1 MHLIR
6 IFHQLTADGP
16 LKVMKFSGLQ
26 IFLVVA
32 VVAITSF
39 TLAVFFTMSTLHHDH
54 MALPDEVQSDISK
67 FVQNNLNVQLNGDS
81 AAAGVGS
88 GDHSLLEPVAHK
100 TETLEAPAEAQL
112 IVNSLVPPR
121 RYPPVKIRNPPP
133 TLDEV
138 KSNLTYYLRTLHDR
152 LAALASPTVSPFVV
166 WDTYVEVTR
175 DTIVVWDDMNRQQG
189 RYYEPRKDKSIFVSI
204 STYRDHL
211 CPMTVKSL
219 FANANHP
226 ERLNVAIFQQNCF
239 ETKCRTGVL
248 VGGKVEDTSTDVNC
262 HTEFCASPEGIRS
275 NACHTGQIRLF
286 NVNESESLGPY
297 MARFISGKLYQGEQ
311 YYLQIDSHSEFV
323 QGWDDKLIKMVVDA
337 PAKKPIISAYPP
349 DSHANWKNTP
359 GFRMCDSTIAQS
371 QIEWHIIRLEASL
384 PPSTIPPVPDYAPF
398 VAAGFLFGVAD
409 FLHEVPFD
417 PFLPW
422 IFMGEGKCERVV
434 TS

>member
-1 MHLIR
+1 
-6 IFHQLTADGP
+6 
-16 LKVMKFSGLQ
+16 MKFSGFQ

-32 VVAITSF
+32 VVAISSF
-39 TLAVFFTMSTLHHDH
+39 TLAVFFTLSTLHHDH
-54 MALPDEVQSDISK
+54 MAVPDEVQSDISK
-67 FVQNNLNVQLNGDS
+67 FVQNNVNIHGSDIVAASPRLFHGDES
-81 AAAGVGS
+81 A
-88 GDHSLLEPVAHK
+88 EI
-100 TETLEAPAEAQL
+100 
-112 IVNSLVPPR
+112 IVNTLTPPR
-121 RYPPVKIRNPPP
+121 RYAHTPESLVYNPPP
-133 TLDEV
+133 AFDEV

-152 LAALASPTVSPFVV
+152 LAALASPTVSPFKV

-175 DTIVVWDDMNRQQG
+175 DTIVRWDDKNRREG
-189 RYYEPRKDKSIFVSI
+189 RYHKPRKDKSIFVSI

-262 HTEFCASPEGIRS
+262 HTEFCASDEGVKS

-297 MARFISGKLYQGEQ
+297 MARYISGKLYQGEQ

-323 QGWDDKLIKMVVDA
+323 PGWDDKLIKMVVDA

-349 DSHANWKNTP
+349 DSKANWRNTP

-384 PPSTIPPVPDYAPF
+384 PPSKVPPIADYAPF

-422 IFMGEGKCERVV
+422 IFMGEGEPDL
-434 TS
+434 TSFD